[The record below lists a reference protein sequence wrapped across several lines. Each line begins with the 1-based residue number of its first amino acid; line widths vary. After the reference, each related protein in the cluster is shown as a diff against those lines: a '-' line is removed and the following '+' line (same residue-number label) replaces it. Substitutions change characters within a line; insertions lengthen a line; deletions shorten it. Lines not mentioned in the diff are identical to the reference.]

1 MPQLGP
7 PEHWPACLRRAALLP
22 ARLSEGLDTA
32 PVDTFFHCVHCMHL
46 AVLAQ
51 RMATCSAERDGSG
64 CALFLRAPQPGERE
78 RYPWADLESPVALA
92 IGASAPH
99 VAGHAAWV
107 AGVGAG
113 LSPQLGPLGESADVA
128 AGPRRGIL
136 GRAGPGL

>member
-1 MPQLGP
+1 MTALQR
-7 PEHWPACLRRAALLP
+7 CTQAAV
-22 ARLSEGLDTA
+22 S
-32 PVDTFFHCVHCMHL
+32 HCVYCMHL

-107 AGVGAG
+107 AGVSAQSWVFSA
-113 LSPQLGPLGESADVA
+113 LSCSLD
-128 AGPRRGIL
+128 
-136 GRAGPGL
+136 